1 MGWVWVWGWGWR
13 WGRAA
18 AVATR
23 TSPIACVVAACRV
36 RRVARPFDAQLRA
49 RDHTSRV
56 VALGVVASVG
66 VWVARQRLGRFF
78 DGQLDHD
85 GGRVVDATILGHL
98 VRGSGLGAQVR
109 ASVQVRKG

>member
-1 MGWVWVWGWGWR
+1 M
-13 WGRAA
+13 
-18 AVATR
+18 VAIR

-36 RRVARPFDAQLRA
+36 RRVARPVDAQLRA
-49 RDHTSRV
+49 RDHTS
-56 VALGVVASVG
+56 VALSVVASVG

-98 VRGSGLGAQVR
+98 VEVRG
-109 ASVQVRKG
+109 

>member
-1 MGWVWVWGWGWR
+1 MGLGWGL
-13 WGRAA
+13 GRAA
-18 AVATR
+18 AVAATR
-23 TSPIACVVAACRV
+23 TSPIACAVAACRV

-49 RDHTSRV
+49 RDCTGRV

-66 VWVARQRLGRFF
+66 VWVARQRLGRFV

-98 VRGSGLGAQVR
+98 VGARG
-109 ASVQVRKG
+109 